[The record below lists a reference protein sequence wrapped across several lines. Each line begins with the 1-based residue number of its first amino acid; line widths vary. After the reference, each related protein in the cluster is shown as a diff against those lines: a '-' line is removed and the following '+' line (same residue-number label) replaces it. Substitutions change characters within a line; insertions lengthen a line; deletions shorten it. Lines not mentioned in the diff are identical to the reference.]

1 MKSILIIG
9 GSGFVGSVFTKYFS
23 QKYSIHVTYNKNKP
37 YFDIPSSKIDLIEN
51 KQEIQDLILTLKPDI
66 IFHTVAYPSVDFC
79 EQNHELTDDLH
90 VNSIRKISDVAKMV
104 NSKLIFLSTDAVFN
118 SMDKIKFNEDDKT
131 NPINYYGKSK
141 LSAEKIVLN
150 SSEQNI
156 VLRTSVIYGWHEKSR
171 FTNWIISSLENSK
184 IVDPFIDQYNTPTL
198 VDDLVKSIQY
208 IIEKNISGLF
218 HATGKT
224 CLNRYEFALI
234 IADIFNLNQNLIKS
248 VTKLEKKQDAP
259 RPFNSCLDSSKLEDF
274 LEFEFSDIKKGV
286 NFIFKSKQNN
296 KENFS

>member
-23 QKYSIHVTYNKNKP
+23 QKYSIHVTYNKNKLN
-37 YFDIPSSKIDLIEN
+37 FDIPSSKIDLLEN
-51 KQEIQDLILTLKPDI
+51 KQKIQDLILNLKPDI

-79 EQNHELTDDLH
+79 EQNHESTDDLH
-90 VNSIRKISDVAKMV
+90 VDSIRKISNVAKTV

-118 SMDKIKFNEDDKT
+118 SIDKTKFNENDKT

-150 SSEQNI
+150 SSEQNV
-156 VLRTSVIYGWHEKSR
+156 VLRTSVIYGWHKKSR
-171 FTNWIISSLENSK
+171 FTNWIISSLENNK
-184 IVDPFIDQYNTPTL
+184 TVDPFVDQYNSPTL
-198 VDDLVKSIQY
+198 VDDLVMSIQN

-234 IADIFNLNQNLIKS
+234 IADVFNLDKNLIKP

-274 LEFEFSDIKKGV
+274 LDFEFSDIKKGV
-286 NFIFKSKQNN
+286 NFILTRKLKSE
-296 KENFS
+296 ENFS